1 MNSLVAEIIS
11 TARLSMTELRQRI
24 TNVRYGKEDGNEI
37 LFDFDG
43 QPRASRMVGR
53 NADLVLGLSPEA
65 DAAIALRCLLDEE
78 R

>member
-1 MNSLVAEIIS
+1 MNNLVAELIS
-11 TARLSMTELRQRI
+11 TARLSMVELRQRI
-24 TNVRYGKEDGNEI
+24 ANVRYGCEEYSEI

-43 QPRASRMVGR
+43 QPRVARMVGR

-65 DAAIALRCLLDEE
+65 DAAIALRCFLDEE

>member
-65 DAAIALRCLLDEE
+65 DAAIALRCFLDEE

>member
-1 MNSLVAEIIS
+1 MNNLVAELID
-11 TARLSMTELRQRI
+11 TASLSMAELRQRI
-24 TNVRYGKEDGNEI
+24 TAVRYGREEGSEI

-53 NADLVLGLSPEA
+53 NADLILGLSPEA
-65 DAAIALRCLLDEE
+65 DAAIALRCFLDEE

>member
-1 MNSLVAEIIS
+1 MNNLVVELIS
-11 TARLSMTELRQRI
+11 TARRSMAELRRRI
-24 TNVRYGKEDGNEI
+24 TDVRYGNEEGNGI

-43 QPRASRMVGR
+43 QPRAARMVGR

-65 DAAIALRCLLDEE
+65 DAAIALRCFLDEE

>member
-1 MNSLVAEIIS
+1 MNNLVVELIS
-11 TARLSMTELRQRI
+11 TARQSMAELRQRI
-24 TNVRYGKEDGNEI
+24 TNVRYGREEGNEI

-43 QPRASRMVGR
+43 QPRAAMMVGR

-65 DAAIALRCLLDEE
+65 DAAIALRCFLDEE

>member
-1 MNSLVAEIIS
+1 MNNLVAELIS
-11 TARLSMTELRQRI
+11 TARRSMAELRRRI
-24 TNVRYGKEDGNEI
+24 TDVRYGNEEGNEI

-43 QPRASRMVGR
+43 YPRAARMVGR

-65 DAAIALRCLLDEE
+65 DAAIALRCFLDEE

>member
-1 MNSLVAEIIS
+1 MIPLIAEMGAVA
-11 TARLSMTELRQRI
+11 ALSMAELRQRI
-24 TNVRYGKEDGNEI
+24 TNVRYGREEYSEI

-53 NADLVLGLSPEA
+53 NADLVLWLSPEA
-65 DAAIALRCLLDEE
+65 DAAIALRCFLDEE